1 MLMRRTELSKSD
13 GVLLP
18 VEFDRSGRL
27 ANKIDGVILLWTNNA
42 ADEANWAKYILKSG
56 MRAESQVSVAT
67 CNCPLSQASA
77 NIQVCN

>member
-27 ANKIDGVILLWTNNA
+27 ANEIDGVVHLWTNNA
-42 ADEANWAKYILKSG
+42 ANEAN
-56 MRAESQVSVAT
+56 
-67 CNCPLSQASA
+67 
-77 NIQVCN
+77 